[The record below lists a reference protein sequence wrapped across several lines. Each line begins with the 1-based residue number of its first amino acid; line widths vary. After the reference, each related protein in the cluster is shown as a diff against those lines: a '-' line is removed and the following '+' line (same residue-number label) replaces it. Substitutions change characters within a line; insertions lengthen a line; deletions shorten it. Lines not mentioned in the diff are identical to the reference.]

1 MLLFL
6 NCALIERSLAGDT
19 WEVNKEALSVNSFPA
34 IAATDELEFTK
45 KKTSAVIHCF
55 YI

>member
-1 MLLFL
+1 MLIFL
-6 NCALIERSLAGDT
+6 NCALIERSVAGDT
-19 WEVNKEALSVNSFPA
+19 WEVNKEALSVNSPA

-55 YI
+55 

>member
-6 NCALIERSLAGDT
+6 NFALIERSLAGDT
-19 WEVNKEALSVNSFPA
+19 WEVNKEALSVNSSPA
-34 IAATDELEFTK
+34 IAARDELEFTK

-55 YI
+55 